1 MDTINSSNNHRTTAR
16 TSATADAL
24 AMPEIVAAIAQHMR
38 QNRHVATACLVSKAW
53 NALWTP
59 ILWRDLEFDRKEDT
73 LPHEFD
79 RQGQWVRNL
88 TFDLAKDVHFAMFEP
103 HCRALQGLNLG
114 SCEIT
119 SEKLMPYLK
128 HLSPTLRWLELE
140 SYAIEAA
147 SLFPVLSNHLHGL
160 EYLNFSFPSY
170 KGPSVLHI
178 NALLDLLHNCPS
190 LKEIELTGVKIA
202 IETEDPNIPTDLDS
216 ADYQQLQ
223 PTTNL
228 TTKKASR
235 LEFLTLES
243 CILSDTALT
252 IILDLT
258 SNLKSLFIARVH
270 SITDAGIQQIP
281 ALCPQ
286 ISSLTLTSCVQ
297 LEPDTFSRL
306 FTDKKTIW
314 HLRYVDL
321 AMSNIDDT
329 ALGVLVRDQGDS
341 LEFLAIE
348 RCQKITDTGVEAILR
363 HCHRLESLSLYGL
376 VHATAAVMDGP
387 QDRWACWRTLERLD
401 IRKLGVVDLQFRFT
415 KDDPRIATNRA
426 AFAQIK
432 HRVQL
437 LPRLHKLAVGIFGLH
452 AELLQGF
459 GAQVRLDTLNLRGLD
474 PRGMEGEELEVFVGN
489 YPGLKRLILN
499 QGRLSHCTEMI
510 PTLAHAGIT
519 VIEGESHLWQ

>member
-1 MDTINSSNNHRTTAR
+1 MDTINSSNNARTTAG

-24 AMPEIVAAIAQHMR
+24 AMPEIVAVISQHMH
-38 QNRHVATACLVSKAW
+38 QSRHVATACLVSKTW

-88 TFDLAKDVHFAMFEP
+88 TFDLAKDVHFALFEP

-140 SYAIEAA
+140 SYAIEAR
-147 SLFPVLSNHLHGL
+147 SLFPVLSTHLHGL

-190 LKEIELTGVKIA
+190 LKEIEFTGVKLA
-202 IETEDPNIPTDLDS
+202 IEVEDPNILADLDS
-216 ADYQQLQ
+216 TDFHQQQ
-223 PTTNL
+223 PTNI
-228 TTKKASR
+228 TTRKASR

-252 IILDLT
+252 IILTLT
-258 SNLKSLFIARVH
+258 SHLKSLFIARVR
-270 SITDAGIQQIP
+270 SLTDMGIQQIP
-281 ALCPQ
+281 TLCPQ
-286 ISSLTLTSCVQ
+286 ISSLTLTSCPQ

-306 FTDKKTIW
+306 FVDKSELW

-321 AMSNIDDT
+321 AVSNIDDT
-329 ALGVLVRDQGDS
+329 ALSVLVRDQGDF

-348 RCQKITDTGVEAILR
+348 RCQQITNNGVEAILR

-376 VHATAAVMDGP
+376 VHATAAIMDGP

-401 IRKLGVVDLQFRFT
+401 IRKLGVVDLEFRFAE
-415 KDDPRIATNRA
+415 DDPRIVTNRA

-474 PRGMEGEELEVFVGN
+474 PRGLVGEELDVFRAN
-489 YPGLKRLILN
+489 YPDLKRLILN
-499 QGRLSHCTEMI
+499 QGRLSHNTELI
-510 PTLAHAGIT
+510 PTLSRAGIK

>member
-1 MDTINSSNNHRTTAR
+1 MDTINSSNNPRTTAG

-24 AMPEIVAAIAQHMR
+24 AMPEIVAAIAQHIH
-38 QNRHVATACLVSKAW
+38 QSRHVATACLVSKAW
-53 NALWTP
+53 NTLWTP
-59 ILWRDLEFDRKEDT
+59 ILWRDLDFDRKEDT

-88 TFDLAKDVHFAMFEP
+88 TFDLAKDVHFTLFEP
-103 HCRALQGLNLG
+103 HCRVLQGLNLG

-119 SEKLMPYLK
+119 TEKLLPYLK

-140 SYAIEAA
+140 SYAIEAR
-147 SLFPVLSNHLHGL
+147 SLFPVLSTHLHGL

-178 NALLDLLHNCPS
+178 DALLQLLYSCPS
-190 LKEIELTGVKIA
+190 LKEIELMGVNLA
-202 IETEDPNIPTDLDS
+202 IEIEDPNILTDLDS
-216 ADYQQLQ
+216 ADSHQQQ
-223 PTTNL
+223 PANITTEKN
-228 TTKKASR
+228 SR

-243 CILSDTALT
+243 CVLSDTALT
-252 IILDLT
+252 IILTLT
-258 SNLKSLFIARVH
+258 SHLKSLIIARVR
-270 SITDAGIQQIP
+270 SLTDMGIQQIP

-286 ISSLTLTSCVQ
+286 VSSLTLTNCPQ

-306 FTDKKTIW
+306 FMDKKELW
-314 HLRYVDL
+314 QLRYVDL

-329 ALGVLVRDQGDS
+329 ALGVLVRDQGDFI
-341 LEFLAIE
+341 EFLAIG
-348 RCQKITDTGVEAILR
+348 RCQKITNAGVEAILR
-363 HCHRLESLSLYGL
+363 HCRRLESLSLYGL
-376 VHATAAVMDGP
+376 VQATAAIMDGP

-401 IRKLGVVDLQFRFT
+401 IRKLGVVDLEFRFAE
-415 KDDPRIATNRA
+415 DDPRIARNRA

-432 HRVQL
+432 HRVQQ
-437 LPRLHKLAVGIFGLH
+437 LPQLRKLAVGIFGLH

-459 GAQVRLDTLNLRGLD
+459 GAQVRLDTLNLRGLH
-474 PRGMEGEELEVFVGN
+474 PRGMGGEELEVFRAN

-499 QGRLSHCTEMI
+499 QGSLSHNTVLI
-510 PTLAHAGIT
+510 PTLTRAGIA